1 MGAYDAMRK
10 LESLRKKILVFEYLP
25 LALLLAGFFVPM
37 ITGTYELRFIGI
49 GGGLITAVVLGVQAP
64 FLRKE
69 YRDLY
74 KNTFVKSMLSTMLDD
89 VEYDWHMGFIETEVM
104 GFGIVKIGN
113 RFHSEDYISATYK
126 GVKFRQADVVIE
138 HETGSGKNRKI
149 QTYFR
154 GRMFEF
160 NFSSKIVANVKV
172 FSKSYTS
179 HLNLKDF
186 ETEMEDVNFNKNFKV
201 YASNAHDAFYIL
213 TPQMMERLA
222 AINRRYPTIAFRFA
236 PGKLYVGIVTG
247 DSFDTSVVRKLSYP
261 EEQARMK
268 QDVQVII
275 DIIEMIDLIKDNDS

>member
-25 LALLLAGFFVPM
+25 LVLLLAGFFIPM

-49 GGGLITAVVLGVQAP
+49 VGGLLTAVVLGSQAP

-69 YRDLY
+69 FRDLY

-104 GFGIVKIGN
+104 GFGIVKMGN

-149 QTYFR
+149 QTYFS

-179 HLNLKDF
+179 HLNLRDF

-213 TPQMMERLA
+213 TPQMMEQLA

-247 DSFDTSVVRKLSYP
+247 DSFDSNVVRKLSYP